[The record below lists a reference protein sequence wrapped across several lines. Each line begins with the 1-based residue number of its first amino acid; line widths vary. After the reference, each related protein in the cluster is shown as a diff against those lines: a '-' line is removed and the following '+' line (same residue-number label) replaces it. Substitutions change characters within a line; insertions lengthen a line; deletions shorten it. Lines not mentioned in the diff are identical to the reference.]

1 MMGRIGSEA
10 RPLAAAVAVALGVV
24 AALAA
29 SADYDEYKVKAAFL
43 LNFARLVEWP
53 GDSGPA
59 PGEPLVVGVHGDAEA
74 ARNVARA
81 LEGASVNDHPV
92 TVRRLGSPSEIPG
105 SHILFVAVEDAGEAA
120 AWLGARGNRAVLTV
134 GEARG
139 FAGRGGVIN
148 FFVEGNK
155 LRFEINKK
163 AAERNGLKISSR
175 LLRLAR
181 LVPDTN

>member
-1 MMGRIGSEA
+1 MRAKLRSEA
-10 RPLAAAVAVALGVV
+10 RSLVAVAVVALGVA

-53 GDSGPA
+53 EGSRPD
-59 PGEPLVVGVHGDAEA
+59 PGEPLVVGVHGRGSA
-74 ARNVARA
+74 ADNVTRA
-81 LEGASVNDHPV
+81 LDDASVGDHPV
-92 TVRRLGSPSEIPG
+92 AVRELDVPAEMSACHIVFVAEEDPEGAAEWLESPG
-105 SHILFVAVEDAGEAA
+105 S
-120 AWLGARGNRAVLTV
+120 RGVLTV
-134 GEARG
+134 GEAAG

-163 AAERNGLKISSR
+163 AAERNGLKVSSR

-181 LVPDTN
+181 LVPDGR

>member
-1 MMGRIGSEA
+1 MMKTIRSEV
-10 RPLAAAVAVALGVV
+10 RSIAALVAVSLGVV

-53 GDSGPA
+53 EGTGPA
-59 PGEPLVVGVHGDAEA
+59 PGEPLVVGVHGPGA
-74 ARNVARA
+74 AAGNVTRA
-81 LEGASVNDHPV
+81 LEGASVDDHPV
-92 TVRRLGSPSEIPG
+92 SVRGLNAPSQM
-105 SHILFVAVEDAGEAA
+105 SNCHIVFVAEEDPAEAA
-120 AWLGARGNRAVLTV
+120 PWLEARGHGVLTV
-134 GEARG
+134 GEATG

-163 AAERNGLKISSR
+163 AAERNGLKVSSR

-181 LVPDTN
+181 LVPDSN